1 MKLNVTRQS
10 QIAIV
15 GILLL
20 AVVLMAGKL
29 FIPVNIIKFHTPN
42 HLFSQDTIFY
52 FRDYLEKIGA
62 IVTLDEKAQEITV
75 QTGLDSYYL
84 DIKTDST
91 TQGIPIY
98 VNNTYIGKTPV
109 KKRLSAGKYV
119 VVAKNPGHVSS
130 IRYLTLRPETASI
143 KQIILP
149 VDQKN
154 YEGFLD
160 EIILLGYKPIRVMD
174 YYNHVPI
181 TKKTIVLR
189 HDVDVSAEDALAM
202 AKIEH
207 LRGVKSTYYFRWGT
221 ADPEVLKEV
230 RALGHEV
237 GLHYET
243 LADYSLQ
250 YHLKSAQDITP
261 AVKQELQRRLK
272 SEIAHFR
279 QQFGKVYT
287 IASHGAEENIR
298 LGVTNYQAI
307 MAGEDPHNYGIIG
320 TAYGPI
326 IQHFTYMSDS
336 GGIWEPF
343 PYPKLEESSAGPF
356 YILIHPI
363 HWASGLSR

>member
-10 QIAIV
+10 QVAAV

-29 FIPVNIIKFHTPN
+29 LISVNIIKFHTPN
-42 HLFSQDTIFY
+42 HLFSQDTIFS

-62 IVTLDEKAQEITV
+62 IVTLDEKAQEITI

-84 DIKTDST
+84 EIKTDSV
-91 TQGIPIY
+91 QGIPIY
-98 VNNTYIGKTPV
+98 INNVYIGKTPL
-109 KKRLSAGKYV
+109 KKRLLAGKYV
-119 VVAKNPGHVSS
+119 VMAKNSGHVSS
-130 IRYLTLRPETASI
+130 IRYLTLKPETASN
-143 KQIILP
+143 KQIILS
-149 VDQKN
+149 VDQKD

-174 YYNHVPI
+174 YYNHAPI

-189 HDVDVSAEDALAM
+189 HDVDVSAEKALAM

-207 LRGVKSTYYFRWGT
+207 LRGVKSTYYFRWCT

-243 LADYSLQ
+243 LADYSRLN
-250 YHLKSAQDITP
+250 HLKSAQDITP
-261 AVKQELQRRLK
+261 AVKQELRRRLK

-279 QQFGKVYT
+279 QQFGNVYT

-307 MAGEDPHNYGIIG
+307 MAGEDPHDYGIIG

-343 PYPKLEESSAGPF
+343 PYPKLEESNAGPF

-363 HWASGLSR
+363 HWASGLN

>member
-1 MKLNVTRQS
+1 MKLNITRQFLVAV
-10 QIAIV
+10 I
-15 GILLL
+15 GIFLL
-20 AVVLMAGKL
+20 AVVLTAGKL
-29 FIPVNIIKFHTPN
+29 FFQPNVIKFHIPN
-42 HLFSQDTIFY
+42 HLYNQDTIFSC
-52 FRDYLEKIGA
+52 RDYLEKIGA
-62 IVTLDEKAQEITV
+62 IVTFDEKAQEITI

-84 DIKTDST
+84 EIKTDSV
-91 TQGIPIY
+91 QGIPIY
-98 VNNTYIGKTPV
+98 VDNVYIGKTPV

-119 VVAKNPGHVSS
+119 VVAKNSGHVSS
-130 IRYLTLRPETASI
+130 IRYLTLKPEIASV

-160 EIILLGYKPIRVMD
+160 EIILFGYKPIRVMD
-174 YYNHVPI
+174 YYNHAPI

-207 LRGVKSTYYFRWGT
+207 LRGVKSTYYFRWCT

-250 YHLKSAQDITP
+250 YHLKSAQDITSD
-261 AVKQELQRRLK
+261 VKQELRRRLK
-272 SEIAHFR
+272 TEIVHFR
-279 QQFGKVYT
+279 QQYGEIYT
-287 IASHGAEENIR
+287 IASHGAKENIR

-307 MAGEDPHNYGIIG
+307 MAGENPYDYNIIG

-326 IQHFTYMSDS
+326 TQHFTYMSDS

-343 PYPKLEESSAGPF
+343 PYPKLESNAGPF